1 MLYLNY
7 SIGVDMKWVSNSI
20 NESKTLKDHYKLHG
34 IDIIVKDNLP
44 EQIDISFVIKYIT
57 TRIPHFLLS
66 GIDIIYIG
74 QFEMLINREVN
85 ALYEDG
91 AIYVTNNQ
99 QDEMDMID
107 DIVHEL
113 AHAVENIYSE
123 IIYGDELLEREFLL
137 KKHQLINVLTSNN
150 QPLPP
155 AQFRFSLGFDQEID
169 DYLYKELGYTALWN
183 YIVGIFPSPYSA
195 TSIREYFARGFEE
208 YYLGDRKSL
217 TKNNSVLYSK
227 LQELANLEE

>member
-20 NESKTLKDHYKLHG
+20 NESKNLKDHYKLHG

-74 QFEMLINREVN
+74 QFEMLIDREVN

-123 IIYGDELLEREFLL
+123 IIYGDELLEREFFLR
-137 KKHQLINVLTSNN
+137 KRQLINVLASNN

-155 AQFRFSLGFDQEID
+155 AQFRFSLGFDQE
-169 DYLYKELGYTALWN
+169 T
-183 YIVGIFPSPYSA
+183 SPYSA

-208 YYLGDRKSL
+208 FYLGDRKSL